1 MTTIDAVTDAAIEE
15 LTSSHPEM
23 GVVGLQRIVD
33 AAREASRLLRTDA
46 WGVGV
51 EAVIAPGDGSVYR
64 YVVLAKPPVV
74 LSGDRLSP
82 GWSGVQHPW
91 FVALTDPVTGAAHE
105 WSGDPVHYTYCAEKW
120 TRDRTYD
127 AAVLSVFLG
136 ALSRELA

>member
-15 LTSSHPEM
+15 LTRSHSEM
-23 GVVGLQRIVD
+23 GVIG
-33 AAREASRLLRTDA
+33 LLRITGA
-46 WGVGV
+46 AALAATQLRAGHPV

-64 YVVLAKPPVV
+64 YVVLAKP
-74 LSGDRLSP
+74 RLEWCGEGLGP

-91 FVALTDPVTGAAHE
+91 FVALTDPVSGSAHE

-120 TRDRTYD
+120 TRGRTHD

-136 ALSRELA
+136 ALSRELV